1 MDYAV
6 IGEKLS
12 HSFSKEIHEQIFDY
26 KYGIKEIAKGD
37 IDSFMK
43 AKDFKGINVTIP
55 YKQTVIPYLDEISDR
70 ARKIGAVNTIHN
82 RNGYLYGD
90 NTDFSGMRAL
100 ILKNGI
106 ELKGKKVLVLGSGG
120 TSKTAFAVS
129 EDLGAREIYRVSRSA
144 SDGAISY
151 DDAVTLHSDAEIII
165 NTTPCGMF
173 PNTDT
178 TPIDIDLFLKLEGV
192 VDAVYNPIRTKLVVS
207 ALNKGIK
214 ATGGLYMLVAQAVFA
229 GEIFTDTTVSEEKT
243 DSVYKNM
250 LRGKE
255 NIVLTGMPGCGKST
269 IGKRVAKALGMSFV
283 DSDDKIIEKA
293 GKRIPDIFSEVGE
306 KGFRDIES
314 EVIGELSD
322 LQNTVIAT
330 GGGAILRQENV
341 DALKRNGR
349 IYFLDR
355 DIEYLVTT
363 SDRPLSSDREK
374 LQQRYNER
382 YDIYISTAD
391 KIIKCSQS
399 KEKNVKMI
407 KDDFAG

>member
-26 KYGIKEIAKGD
+26 KYEINEIPKGD

-55 YKQTVIPYLDEISDR
+55 YKQTVIPYLDEISEK
-70 ARKIGAVNTIHN
+70 AKKIGAVNTVHN

-100 ILKNGI
+100 ILKNEI
-106 ELKGKKVLVLGSGG
+106 DLKGKKVLILGSGG

-129 EDLGAREIYRVSRSA
+129 EDLGARVIYRVSRSA

-151 DDAVTLHSDAEIII
+151 DEAAKLHSDAEIII

-173 PNTDT
+173 PNTDN
-178 TPIDIDLFLKLEGV
+178 TPIDIDLFPKLEGV

-207 ALNKGIK
+207 ALDKGIK

-229 GEIFTDTTVSEEKT
+229 GEIFTGTKVNEEKT

-250 LRGKE
+250 LKSKE

-269 IGKRVAKALGMSFV
+269 IGRRVAKALGMSFV
-283 DSDDKIIEKA
+283 DSDDKITEKA
-293 GKRIPDIFSEVGE
+293 GKCIPDIFSEIGE

-314 EVIGELSD
+314 EVISELSS

-341 DALKRNGR
+341 AALKRNGK

-355 DIEYLVTT
+355 DIEFLVTT
-363 SDRPLSSDREK
+363 DDRPLSSDREK

-382 YDIYISTAD
+382 YHIYLATAD
-391 KIIKCSQS
+391 TVINCTQVARKNA
-399 KEKNVKMI
+399 EKI
-407 KDDFAG
+407 KDDFIQ

>member
-26 KYGIKEIAKGD
+26 EYEIREVSKED
-37 IDSFMK
+37 IDCFMK
-43 AKDFKGINVTIP
+43 SKDFKGINVTIP

-70 ARKIGAVNTIHN
+70 AKKIGAVNTIHN

-100 ILKNGI
+100 ILKNEI
-106 ELKGKKVLVLGSGG
+106 ELKGKKVLILGSGG

-151 DDAVTLHSDAEIII
+151 DDAVKLHSDTEIII

-173 PNTDT
+173 PNTDSA
-178 TPIDIDLFLKLEGV
+178 PVDIDLFPKLEGV
-192 VDAVYNPIRTKLVVS
+192 VDAVYNPIRTKLVIN

-229 GEIFTDTTVSEEKT
+229 GEIFTDTKVSEEKT
-243 DSVYKNM
+243 DGVYKNM
-250 LRGKE
+250 LKGKE

-269 IGKRVAKALGMSFV
+269 IGKMVAKSLGMSFV
-283 DSDDKIIEKA
+283 DSDDKIVEKA
-293 GKRIPDIFSEVGE
+293 GKCIPDIFSQVGE

-314 EVIGELSD
+314 EVIRELSD

-341 DALKRNGR
+341 DALKRNGK

-382 YDIYISTAD
+382 YDTYLATAD

-399 KEKNVKMI
+399 KEENVDMI
-407 KDDFAG
+407 KDDFLG